1 MPELSIRILRE
12 HEREQTNI
20 SKANARSMIEAI
32 PMKKMPESYTLNL
45 TGLSDSIMIGQWE
58 RHGDIVSEYL
68 GRFEFNGERYQV
80 SIRRDGKEKFVA
92 DIMDKNKNIV
102 AESGTWNFNIIDQ
115 KLNESWKEY
124 IGL

>member
-1 MPELSIRILRE
+1 
-12 HEREQTNI
+12 
-20 SKANARSMIEAI
+20 MIEAI